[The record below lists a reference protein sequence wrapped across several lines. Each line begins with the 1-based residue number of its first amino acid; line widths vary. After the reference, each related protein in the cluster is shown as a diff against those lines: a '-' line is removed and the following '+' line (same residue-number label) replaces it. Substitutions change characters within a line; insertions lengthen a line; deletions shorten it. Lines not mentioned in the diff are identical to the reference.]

1 MLSHIL
7 TFIFFLLIGLE
18 IRHGL
23 EKPKDVILPAI
34 CAFGGMLVPAI
45 IFISLN
51 PDSPAWAVSMPTD
64 VALALGALSL
74 LGQRNKPEV
83 RFFLLT
89 LAIADDF
96 LSLVVIGMFF
106 KSELRL
112 ESFIYT
118 LGAAAIGYLLP
129 YRTQLIKV
137 LSPVVT
143 FFIIP
148 VYIIINLLAQLDFS
162 QATSAV
168 SVSIIAAR
176 VVGKVLGISLTAW
189 LLVKIT
195 SLKYPRN
202 VHLTDIIGI
211 GFLSGMG
218 LTVSMVIAEIT
229 VKSDV
234 ELSQVRM
241 GLFIAAL
248 ISGFL
253 GLLWLRR
260 SPVAR

>member
-1 MLSHIL
+1 MLSHVL
-7 TFIFFLLIGLE
+7 TFVFFLLIGLE

-23 EKPKDVILPAI
+23 EKPKDAMLPGI
-34 CAFGGMLVPAI
+34 CALGGMLLPAI

-64 VALALGALSL
+64 VALAVGALSL
-74 LGQRNKPEV
+74 LGKRIRPEV

-96 LSLVVIGMFF
+96 FSLVVIGIFF
-106 KSELRL
+106 RSELRL

-118 LGAAAIGYLLP
+118 LGAAAIGSMLP
-129 YRTQLIKV
+129 FRAQLIRV

-143 FFIIP
+143 FLIIP
-148 VYIIINLLAQLDFS
+148 LYIAINLLAQLDLS
-162 QATSAV
+162 ETTSAI
-168 SVSIIAAR
+168 SLSIIAAR
-176 VVGKVLGISLTAW
+176 VVGKVLGISFTAW
-189 LLVKIT
+189 LFVKIT
-195 SLKYPRN
+195 SLTYPRN
-202 VHLTDIIGI
+202 VLLTDIVGI

-229 VKSDV
+229 VTSDV

-241 GLFIAAL
+241 GLFIAAVL
-248 ISGFL
+248 SGLF
-253 GLLWLRR
+253 GILWLKR

>member
-23 EKPKDVILPAI
+23 EKPKDAILPGI
-34 CAFGGMLVPAI
+34 CALGGMLLPAI
-45 IFISLN
+45 IFIFLN

-64 VALALGALSL
+64 VALAVGALSL
-74 LGQRNKPEV
+74 LGKRIRPEV

-96 LSLVVIGMFF
+96 FSLVVIGIFF
-106 KSELRL
+106 SSELRL
-112 ESFIYT
+112 ESFSYT

-129 YRTQLIKV
+129 FRTQLIKV
-137 LSPVVT
+137 LTPIVT
-143 FFIIP
+143 FVIIP
-148 VYIIINLLAQLDFS
+148 LYIVINLLAQLDIS

-168 SVSIIAAR
+168 SLSIIAAR
-176 VVGKVLGISLTAW
+176 VAGKVLGISFAAW
-189 LLVKIT
+189 LFVKMT
-195 SLKYPRN
+195 SLAYPRN
-202 VHLTDIIGI
+202 VLLTDIIGI

-229 VKSDV
+229 VTSDV
-234 ELSQVRM
+234 ELDQVRI
-241 GLFIAAL
+241 GLFIAAI
-248 ISGFL
+248 ISGLL
-253 GLLWLRR
+253 GILWLKR

>member
-23 EKPKDVILPAI
+23 EKPKDAILPGI
-34 CAFGGMLVPAI
+34 CALGGMLLPAI
-45 IFISLN
+45 IFIALN
-51 PDSPAWAVSMPTD
+51 PNSPAWAVSMPTD
-64 VALALGALSL
+64 VALAVGALSL
-74 LGQRNKPEV
+74 LGKRIRPEV

-96 LSLVVIGMFF
+96 FSLVVIGIFF
-106 KSELRL
+106 SSELRL

-129 YRTQLIKV
+129 FRSQLIRI
-137 LSPVVT
+137 LSPIVT
-143 FFIIP
+143 FLIIP
-148 VYIIINLLAQLDFS
+148 LYIAINLLAQLDLS
-162 QATSAV
+162 EATSAI
-168 SVSIIAAR
+168 SLSIIAAR
-176 VVGKVLGISLTAW
+176 VVGKVLGISFTAW
-189 LLVKIT
+189 LFVKIT
-195 SLKYPRN
+195 SLAYPTN
-202 VHLTDIIGI
+202 VLLTDIVGI

-229 VKSDV
+229 VTSDV
-234 ELSQVRM
+234 ELSQVRI
-241 GLFIAAL
+241 GLFIAAV
-248 ISGFL
+248 ISGLF
-253 GLLWLRR
+253 GILWLKR